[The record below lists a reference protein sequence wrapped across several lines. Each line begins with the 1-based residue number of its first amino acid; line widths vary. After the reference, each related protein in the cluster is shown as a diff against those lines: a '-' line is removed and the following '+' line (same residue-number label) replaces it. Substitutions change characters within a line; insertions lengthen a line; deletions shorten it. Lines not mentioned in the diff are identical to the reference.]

1 MSEETKKEQQSSVR
15 SFRVTGD
22 VMERFNSI
30 KEELNLS
37 QDGTLGLL
45 VGAYEMEQAKKVLP
59 SRETEIANF
68 QMKARELVE
77 AYLFSLQLNADA
89 EDRVRAD
96 VALKI
101 ESLEKTIAT
110 FQAQVE
116 QERARVALLEGEK
129 AGLEASI
136 TELGQLRFELSKAME
151 EQAELKTLHEKQL
164 IDKENIIS
172 MLQDKLSVS
181 EEMVSDYAR
190 MKEAQDTLSADLK
203 AAQETLYKQQRDHE
217 LHIERASRAAEKAQE
232 TAVASVKA
240 ESAEKIDQLKNQL
253 QQAQID
259 AERRLR
265 ESEKDS
271 AAEIRKLEQE
281 IRGVEQE
288 NTRLHEQLRL
298 QKAKEQ

>member
-1 MSEETKKEQQSSVR
+1 M
-15 SFRVTGD
+15 
-22 VMERFNSI
+22 
-30 KEELNLS
+30 
-37 QDGTLGLL
+37 

-101 ESLEKTIAT
+101 ESLEKTISS

-116 QERARVALLEGEK
+116 QERAKVALLESEK
-129 AGLEASI
+129 AGLETSI
-136 TELGQLRFELSKAME
+136 TELDQLRFELSKAME

-164 IDKENIIS
+164 ADKENIIS
-172 MLQDKLSVS
+172 MLRDKLSAS

-190 MKEAQDTLSADLK
+190 MKEAQNTISADLK
-203 AAQETLYKQQRDHE
+203 AAQEALYKQQRDHE
-217 LHIERASRAAEKAQE
+217 LQMERASRAGEKALE
-232 TAVASVKA
+232 AAVASVKA

-253 QQAQID
+253 QQSQID

-265 ESEKDS
+265 ESEKES
-271 AAEIRKLEQE
+271 AADIRKLEQE

-288 NTRLHEQLRL
+288 NTRLREQLRL
-298 QKAKEQ
+298 LKA

>member
-1 MSEETKKEQQSSVR
+1 MSEENKKEQQSSVR

-30 KEELNLS
+30 KEELHLS

-101 ESLEKTIAT
+101 ESLEKTISS

-116 QERARVALLEGEK
+116 QERAKVALLESEK

-136 TELGQLRFELSKAME
+136 TELDQLRFELSKAME
-151 EQAELKTLHEKQL
+151 EQAELKTLHAKQL
-164 IDKENIIS
+164 ADKENIIS
-172 MLQDKLSVS
+172 MLRDKLSAS

-190 MKEAQDTLSADLK
+190 MKEAQNTISADLK
-203 AAQETLYKQQRDHE
+203 AAQEALYKQQRDHE
-217 LHIERASRAAEKAQE
+217 LQMERASRAGEKALE
-232 TAVASVKA
+232 AAVASVKA

-253 QQAQID
+253 QQSQID

-265 ESEKDS
+265 ESEKES
-271 AAEIRKLEQE
+271 AADIRKLEQE

-288 NTRLHEQLRL
+288 NTRLREQLRL
-298 QKAKEQ
+298 LKA

>member
-101 ESLEKTIAT
+101 ESLEKTISS

-116 QERARVALLEGEK
+116 QERAKVALLESEK
-129 AGLEASI
+129 AGLETSI
-136 TELGQLRFELSKAME
+136 TELDQLRFELSKAME

-164 IDKENIIS
+164 ADKENIIS
-172 MLQDKLSVS
+172 MLRDKLSAS

-190 MKEAQDTLSADLK
+190 MKEAQNTISADLK
-203 AAQETLYKQQRDHE
+203 AAQEALYKQQRDHE
-217 LHIERASRAAEKAQE
+217 LQMERASRAGEKALE
-232 TAVASVKA
+232 AAVASVKA
-240 ESAEKIDQLKNQL
+240 KSAEKIDQLKNQL
-253 QQAQID
+253 QQSQID

-265 ESEKDS
+265 ESEKES
-271 AAEIRKLEQE
+271 AADIRKLEQE
-281 IRGVEQE
+281 IRGVEQV
-288 NTRLHEQLRL
+288 NTRLREQLRL
-298 QKAKEQ
+298 LKA

>member
-89 EDRVRAD
+89 EDRARAD

-101 ESLEKTIAT
+101 ESLEKTISS

-116 QERARVALLEGEK
+116 QERAKVALLEGEK

-136 TELGQLRFELSKAME
+136 TELDQLRFELSKAME
-151 EQAELKTLHEKQL
+151 EQTELKTLHEKQL
-164 IDKENIIS
+164 ADKENIIS
-172 MLQDKLSVS
+172 MLRDKLSAS

-190 MKEAQDTLSADLK
+190 MKEAQNTLSAELK
-203 AAQETLYKQQRDHE
+203 DAQEALYKQQRDHE
-217 LHIERASRAAEKAQE
+217 LQIERASRAAEKALE
-232 TAVASVKA
+232 AAVAAEKA

-259 AERRLR
+259 TERRLR
-265 ESEKDS
+265 ESEKES
-271 AAEIRKLEQE
+271 SAEIRKLEQE

-298 QKAKEQ
+298 LKAKEY

>member
-30 KEELNLS
+30 KEELKLS

-116 QERARVALLEGEK
+116 QERAKVALLEGEK

-136 TELGQLRFELSKAME
+136 TELDQLRFELSKAME

-164 IDKENIIS
+164 ADKENIIC

-190 MKEAQDTLSADLK
+190 MKEAQNTLSADLK
-203 AAQETLYKQQRDHE
+203 ATQEALYKQQRDHE
-217 LHIERASRAAEKAQE
+217 LQIERASRAGEKALD
-232 TAVASVKA
+232 TAVAAEKA

-259 AERRLR
+259 TERRLR
-265 ESEKDS
+265 ESEKES
-271 AAEIRKLEQE
+271 ADEIRKLEQE

-288 NTRLHEQLRL
+288 NTRLREQLRL
-298 QKAKEQ
+298 LKTKE